1 MNESLSTKDAKKLAK
16 ASVLS
21 TSDDPKDQ
29 DRARARQTDVDYK
42 DLVRQLKAKRK
53 KKMKESFVLE
63 REDSPY
69 EKASS
74 GALAG
79 KTRSSGASKTEP
91 KTGFGRKAHRNSA
104 AMIIRAKR
112 KAERSGKKLSADS
125 AAELAHRGWA
135 SSVKHH
141 KDSMTPEQR
150 ERRNKL
156 AKTKYKDLSKDEQD
170 KDKVSAKAIMSVH
183 DKQKKK
189 KTNESVGFTIDT
201 PEHNKAKKKSKLRNL
216 ARGNENPAEK
226 KAAERKAGG
235 PKLYGEA
242 SYSDTEMLA
251 VGKGQGKPMSKEMR
265 ARADAALAHHSAMR
279 KKQKEKM
286 NEGKSWDSWKKAAAN
301 ALKKK
306 KEERKAQPATD
317 AGARARQ
324 RLKDKEHNKYVSFL
338 PAEPD

>member
-1 MNESLSTKDAKKLAK
+1 MVKHIKKAYAKKGGLSDEEKSIAYATAWK
-16 ASVLS
+16 NYNKEEASYDQRDTELKKTKTARKQRYNTLHSPTDKSGNTDVNEGS
-21 TSDDPKDQ
+21 FDIDPKKH
-29 DRARARQTDVDYK
+29 R
-42 DLVRQLKAKRK
+42 KAKRDAK
-53 KKMKESFVLE
+53 IRNLAKDNKNPNEKSAAERKLKGPKLAWEEFKQEIIE

-141 KDSMTPEQR
+141 QDSMTPEQR

-183 DKQKKK
+183 DKRKKK
-189 KTNESVGFTIDT
+189 
-201 PEHNKAKKKSKLRNL
+201 
-216 ARGNENPAEK
+216 
-226 KAAERKAGG
+226 
-235 PKLYGEA
+235 
-242 SYSDTEMLA
+242 
-251 VGKGQGKPMSKEMR
+251 
-265 ARADAALAHHSAMR
+265 
-279 KKQKEKM
+279 
-286 NEGKSWDSWKKAAAN
+286 
-301 ALKKK
+301 
-306 KEERKAQPATD
+306 
-317 AGARARQ
+317 
-324 RLKDKEHNKYVSFL
+324 
-338 PAEPD
+338 

>member
-1 MNESLSTKDAKKLAK
+1 MDLTESLSTKDAKKLAK

-21 TSDDPKDQ
+21 TSNDPKKQ
-29 DRARARQTDVDYK
+29 DRARARQTEVDYK

-183 DKQKKK
+183 DKRKKK
-189 KTNESVGFTIDT
+189 
-201 PEHNKAKKKSKLRNL
+201 
-216 ARGNENPAEK
+216 
-226 KAAERKAGG
+226 
-235 PKLYGEA
+235 
-242 SYSDTEMLA
+242 
-251 VGKGQGKPMSKEMR
+251 
-265 ARADAALAHHSAMR
+265 
-279 KKQKEKM
+279 
-286 NEGKSWDSWKKAAAN
+286 
-301 ALKKK
+301 
-306 KEERKAQPATD
+306 
-317 AGARARQ
+317 
-324 RLKDKEHNKYVSFL
+324 
-338 PAEPD
+338 